1 MRRFREEEDRS
12 MRKLTV
18 LGAALALVG
27 FAVQAAPAKGQR
39 DVIEIEVGRH
49 MINDPNK
56 SVMPVSEFWY
66 GREFDVKVTWVEPS
80 EGLLLILSDFRLVSA
95 ELEPDPHEGPI
106 WIKDPD
112 FELVLLDGE
121 DEPIREILFS
131 YSEAKPSDE
140 EEGVRITTKTLTL
153 DKTGTRAGNPRHQL
167 VLFKQTLSEVLFE
180 IDPPWV
186 PKPPTG

>member
-1 MRRFREEEDRS
+1 
-12 MRKLTV
+12 MRKVMV

-27 FAVQAAPAKGQR
+27 FAIQAAPANGQR
-39 DVIEIEVGRH
+39 EVIEIEVGRH

-56 SVMPVSEFWY
+56 AVMPVSEFWY

-95 ELEPDPHEGPI
+95 ELMPDPEDSPI
-106 WIKDPD
+106 WIEDPD

-121 DEPIREILFS
+121 GEPIREIFFS

-140 EEGVRITTKTLTL
+140 KEGVRTITKRLTV
-153 DKTGTRAGNPRHQL
+153 DKIGTRAGEPRHQL
-167 VLFKQTLSEVLFE
+167 VLFKQTLTKVLFE
-180 IDPPWV
+180 IDPPWAG
-186 PKPPTG
+186 KPPSG